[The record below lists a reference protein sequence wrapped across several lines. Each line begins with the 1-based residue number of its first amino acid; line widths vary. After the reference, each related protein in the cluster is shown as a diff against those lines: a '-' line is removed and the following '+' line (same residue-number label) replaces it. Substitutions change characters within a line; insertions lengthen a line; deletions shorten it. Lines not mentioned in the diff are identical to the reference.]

1 MATTIPNVIRSLG
14 NKHREGFTK
23 DELIEALIM
32 SGYGCEKASR
42 RFKQCAASHQI
53 IPVATETDTE
63 KTIWASIYC
72 PFHWNEYKKQ
82 LEQVKIRAVHIEKDG
97 SVTFLS

>member
-1 MATTIPNVIRSLG
+1 MATTIPNVIRTLG
-14 NKHREGFTK
+14 NKHRQGFTK

-32 SGYGCEKASR
+32 SGYGCEKAIR

-53 IPVATETDTE
+53 VPVADEEGTN
-63 KTIWASIYC
+63 KTLWASIYC
-72 PFHWNEYKKQ
+72 PFHWVEYRNKLKS
-82 LEQVKIRAVHIEKDG
+82 VKIRPVHIEKDG